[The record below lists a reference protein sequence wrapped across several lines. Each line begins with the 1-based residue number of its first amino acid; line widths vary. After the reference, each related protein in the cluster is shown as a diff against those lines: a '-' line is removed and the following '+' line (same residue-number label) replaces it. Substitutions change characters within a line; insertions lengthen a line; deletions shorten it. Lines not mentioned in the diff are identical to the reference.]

1 MLFIEFTNDFTEI
14 KKKVA
19 KLGGHPVVTIEKE
32 ITKSISF
39 RTEKEVEKVNF
50 KVVVSVGN
58 IKLVHGC
65 YPAYYEALWVSQNL
79 EFELNR

>member
-19 KLGGHPVVTIEKE
+19 KLGGHPVVTIEKD

-39 RTEKEVEKVNF
+39 RTEKEIEKVNF

-58 IKLVHGC
+58 MKQ
-65 YPAYYEALWVSQNL
+65 YPFPQGDSNPREGLRWSACS
-79 EFELNR
+79 